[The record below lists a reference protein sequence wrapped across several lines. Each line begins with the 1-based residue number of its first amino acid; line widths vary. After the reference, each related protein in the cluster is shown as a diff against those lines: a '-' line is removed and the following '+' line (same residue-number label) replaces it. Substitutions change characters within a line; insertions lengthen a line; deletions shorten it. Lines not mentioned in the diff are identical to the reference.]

1 MATNICSRKRTTYW
15 TVKRFAEEYSITVQQ
30 VYKLIKDGLPSKRLG
45 SACIRIPVEEAEE
58 FIKQKF
64 NS

>member
-1 MATNICSRKRTTYW
+1 MSTNVCSRKRTKYW
-15 TVKRFAEEYSITVQQ
+15 TVKQYAEEYNITVQQ
-30 VYKLIKDGLPSKRLG
+30 VYKLIKDGLPILKLG

-58 FIKQKF
+58 FIKQRF